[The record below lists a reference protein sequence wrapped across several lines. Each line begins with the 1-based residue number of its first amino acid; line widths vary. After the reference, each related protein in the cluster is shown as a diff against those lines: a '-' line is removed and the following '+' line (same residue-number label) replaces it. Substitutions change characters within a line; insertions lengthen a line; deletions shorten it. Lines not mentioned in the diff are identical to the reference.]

1 MWTGW
6 PLETRFRLLLQGEQE
21 IEVVKKESSFGLQ
34 SFTAQSPL
42 GKALEDWV
50 HNPGTD
56 ICVSTPKGNAFHKLL
71 AYQLPEGCWVENR
84 PALWDAIRYFGPKIA
99 VEDFQKAIGFQ
110 EKLQSLGIRAQGI
123 IDFEVAEWLVA
134 FKESPETVPEPD
146 SRIPREYQVEYFE
159 YQVEYFMNK
168 LRQGEDHLAARI
180 AKIQR
185 KDMGDPLRALLF
197 VREWKDKINE
207 RYRPA
212 LLNVGIAAITDIW
225 NMFTDSDPELLQE
238 ALQFGKEALEIEKS
252 SYTYCALQ
260 AIYRALDQ
268 DDKADDCI
276 QQADLLGNPCEGT
289 GRRIRRISATRDVEA
304 RDEHFL
310 DKKDGIDF

>member
-21 IEVVKKESSFGLQ
+21 IEVVKKETSGGLQ
-34 SFTAQSPL
+34 GFTAQSPL

-50 HNPGTD
+50 HNPGMD
-56 ICVSTPKGNAFHKLL
+56 ICVSTPKGNAFYKLL

-84 PALWDAIRYFGPKIA
+84 PALCDAIRYFGPKIA

-110 EKLQSLGIRAQGI
+110 EKLQSLGVQAQGI
-123 IDFEVAEWLVA
+123 IGLEVAEWLVA
-134 FKESPETVPEPD
+134 FKESPETAPEPD
-146 SRIPREYQVEYFE
+146 SRIPIE

-168 LRQGEDHLAARI
+168 LRQGEDYLAAKI
-180 AKIQR
+180 ARIQR
-185 KDMGDPLRALLF
+185 KDMEDPLRALLF

-207 RYRPA
+207 RNRPA

-225 NMFTDSDPELLQE
+225 NKFSDSDPELLRE

-268 DDKADDCI
+268 EDEADDCI
-276 QQADLLGNPCEGT
+276 QKAELLGKPCQDT
-289 GRRIRRISATRDVEA
+289 GRRIRRISASRDVEA
-304 RDEHFL
+304 RAEHFL
-310 DKKDGIDF
+310 DKKDEIDF